1 MFYTD
6 LSKEKVKLIDF
17 GSAED
22 LEHPEIRLT
31 HIDDNPK
38 RAQHQNFVGTPE
50 YMAPECVR
58 N

>member
-1 MFYTD
+1 MFFTD
-6 LSKEKVKLIDF
+6 DTRKSVKLIDF

-31 HIDDNPK
+31 NIDDNPK
-38 RAQHQNFVGTPE
+38 RKQHLNFVGTPQ
-50 YMAPECVR
+50 YMSPECIR